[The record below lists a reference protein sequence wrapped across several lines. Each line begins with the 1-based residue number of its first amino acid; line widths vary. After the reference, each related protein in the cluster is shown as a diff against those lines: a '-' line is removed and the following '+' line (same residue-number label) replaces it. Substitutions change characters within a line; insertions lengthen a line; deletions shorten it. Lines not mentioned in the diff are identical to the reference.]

1 MAQARLTTCYPLL
14 GRMIVAARQAGHLA
28 KEGGDHSTVGWDD
41 SAPTSLADLGIGRDL
56 AAHAVRLAAVPAEPC
71 ATEPPEQARLRVG
84 TYPRPPQALRIDPA
98 APYTPISYSSSG
110 RPLCDPH

>member
-56 AAHAVRLAAVPAEPC
+56 AAHAVMPAAVPAEPC

-84 TYPRPPQALRIDPA
+84 AYPPA
-98 APYTPISYSSSG
+98 APGPLRGPQLRHTP
-110 RPLCDPH
+110 RRDKP